1 MTAARRLA
9 TLDDCRRIHEISSA
23 PEVVPY
29 LSYDLM
35 PLEDFRPIFER
46 LLRAGEFWVWEDE
59 GQVAGCYRIVRY
71 PGRTRHVALLGW
83 VAVAP
88 DLHGRGHGAAMLGD
102 ALGHMQDAGIRR
114 VELQAEADNFRGLA
128 FYRRLGFEAESVQRA
143 ACWRA
148 GDPAP
153 VDEILM
159 VRFLA

>member
-9 TLDDCRRIHEISSA
+9 TPEDCRRIHDISSA

-29 LSYDLM
+29 LTYDLM
-35 PLEDFRPIFER
+35 PLAEFRPIFEG
-46 LLRAGEFWVWEDE
+46 LLAAGEFWVWEAE

-88 DLHGRGHGAAMLGD
+88 DLQGHGHGAAMLGD
-102 ALGHMQDAGIRR
+102 ALGRMQDAGIRR
-114 VELQAEADNFRGLA
+114 VELQAEADNRRGLA
-128 FYRRLGFEAESVQRA
+128 FYRKLGFEAESVQRT

-153 VDEILM
+153 VDEVLM